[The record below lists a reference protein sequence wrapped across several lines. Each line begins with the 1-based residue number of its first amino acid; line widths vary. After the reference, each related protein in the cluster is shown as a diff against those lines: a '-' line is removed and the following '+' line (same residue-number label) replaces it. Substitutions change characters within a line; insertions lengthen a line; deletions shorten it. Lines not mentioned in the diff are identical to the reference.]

1 MLLALREEPRLASN
15 LSVEA
20 FKYREHR
27 GSLTVLPFPAFTLP
41 ALTRSNWMDGGKAF
55 AKILETDTSL
65 AWKLVFLVKSNFAPT
80 SELTADH
87 LDKRPGMHIILHP
100 NMLFFLTKTSRFSR
114 LQFNGLDDET
124 KAAVTT
130 AWGKRDGD
138 KASFKDEIFIF

>member
-1 MLLALREEPRLASN
+1 MSRHSN
-15 LSVEA
+15 TERQRIADCS
-20 FKYREHR
+20 
-27 GSLTVLPFPAFTLP
+27 SFPCVYIACFNKVKL
-41 ALTRSNWMDGGKAF
+41 DGGKAF

-124 KAAVTT
+124 KAAVTY

-138 KASFKDEIFIF
+138 KRFLKTKFSFFKI